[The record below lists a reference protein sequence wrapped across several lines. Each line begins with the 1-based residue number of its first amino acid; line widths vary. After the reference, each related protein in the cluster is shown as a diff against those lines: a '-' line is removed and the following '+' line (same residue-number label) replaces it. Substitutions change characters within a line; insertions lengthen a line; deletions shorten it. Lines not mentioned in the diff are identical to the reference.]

1 MYTEPS
7 HFIMNNLTM
16 DELRRKVPAA
26 FATEPAV
33 HVSDRYSFIPTTRI
47 ISEVMDRGW
56 LPVEARQSRRAV
68 DQRHTTHM
76 IVFRRPDTK
85 LKIGGVLPQINW
97 TNNHA
102 AMRRGTLLG
111 GFFKVV
117 CSNGL
122 VISAGI
128 AETKYSRIHKDGAEF
143 DIDEALVSC
152 LGRLD
157 EAEQDIDKWMSID
170 MNFGQRQEFAAK
182 AVLVKNQ
189 NDPIWSAHFDAHEFL
204 NVRRPEDKQN
214 DLWTVFNV
222 VQENIIQ
229 GGVRGA
235 NGTTRGITQV
245 SEVMRINRGLWQ
257 LTQEYGNLHGTN

>member
-1 MYTEPS
+1 
-7 HFIMNNLTM
+7 MNNLTL
-16 DELRRKVPAA
+16 DELKRKVPAA
-26 FATEPAV
+26 FAAEPAE
-33 HVSDRYSFIPTTRI
+33 HVSDRYSFIPTTKI
-47 ISEVMDRGW
+47 ITQVMERGW
-56 LPVEARQSRRAV
+56 LPVEARQSRRAI
-68 DQRHTTHM
+68 DWLHTTHM
-76 IVFRRPDTK
+76 ITFRRPDTN
-85 LKIGGVLPQINW
+85 LQVGGVLPQINW

-111 GFFKVV
+111 GFFKQI

-122 VISAGI
+122 VVSAGI
-128 AETKYSRIHKDGAEF
+128 AETKYSRIHIDGADF
-143 DIDEALVSC
+143 DIDEALASC
-152 LGRLD
+152 LERLD
-157 EAEQDIDKWMSID
+157 EAEQDIHRWMNID
-170 MNFGQRQEFAAK
+170 LNFGQKQEFAAK

-204 NVRRPEDKQN
+204 NTRRPEDRRN

-245 SEVMRINRGLWQ
+245 SETMRINRGLWQ
-257 LTQEYGNLHGTN
+257 LATEYGTLHSKN